1 MTKVEDLRVL
11 AQTIKN
17 ETKVGGNTAERVG
30 KAFEGVAD
38 AIEGIEQIKEM
49 EKSVDA
55 VKEKLIES
63 KKAIEDM
70 VNELPITQETG
81 DSATKVMSQKAIT
94 EALKNI
100 SLTTDDGN
108 TLQDVYEKDKYL
120 SK

>member
-38 AIEGIEQIKEM
+38 AIEGVEQIKEM

-81 DSATKVMSQKAIT
+81 DSVTKVMSQKAVTDLIPICDVSKDET
-94 EALKNI
+94 TYAGIEEC
-100 SLTTDDGN
+100 LTLG
-108 TLQDVYEKDKYL
+108 
-120 SK
+120 